1 MVSAMTAD
9 CKLTFGPDKSHENPG
24 AQEDRPMT
32 SFLGMRGARTVI
44 CLIQAFGEFIHVP
57 RPFIHVPR
65 PYSHRVLVEAQKS
78 SS

>member
-9 CKLTFGPDKSHENPG
+9 CKLAFGSDKSHENPG

-57 RPFIHVPR
+57 RPFIHPASLAG
-65 PYSHRVLVEAQKS
+65 PSTAGERVS
-78 SS
+78 G

>member
-1 MVSAMTAD
+1 MVSAVTAD
-9 CKLTFGPDKSHENPG
+9 CKLAFGPDKSHENPG
-24 AQEDRPMT
+24 AQEDRPVT

-44 CLIQAFGEFIHVP
+44 CLIQACGEFIHVP

-65 PYSHRVLVEAQKS
+65 PHSNRVSVGAQES